1 MQHVAQP
8 DGTPAAL
15 ALLNRGADPWLIA
28 SSTYASIL
36 ACKDMLHPTTV
47 AGNHL
52 SVQQSSVV
60 GLVGQYFI
68 VTDPA
73 VLRAMEGGAYLDAAA
88 LSSLVAFLESLG
100 IDFVGQDYTCPQD
113 LWAAVQAGGYDEY
126 LSTLRS
132 SAPHISVHPDALLT
146 LAKLHATEPAYGPAA
161 SRRLSEP
168 ARQVSYAMLAQPI
181 GGPNNAYRLTHLSA
195 YSYYSGPK
203 CLSQARDSPSGVA
216 VRLMQICL
224 ARGQALDVS
233 VSSYDISLPGLT
245 ARKAAEI
252 FRRATDDQGW
262 LIITYGTFE
271 DTPDRGQ
278 ADYEQRLSEF
288 TATMMLNLPSS
299 PECFRYALG
308 KYYFRLAGPLQALHE
323 LLQPAPRNGTEA
335 LTLIDQLHSA
345 CHGATVGGTASTA
358 PSPPGSKLALSR
370 LCNLIRPHL
379 GAADADQELVTSSLP
394 RTACGSS
401 GPGCARTPAGLAL
414 AFSTGPRRASRLLP
428 SPLLTFSPSA

>member
-15 ALLNRGADPWLIA
+15 AMLNRGADPWLIA
-28 SSTYASIL
+28 SSTYAFIL

-60 GLVGQYFI
+60 GLIGQYFI

-100 IDFVGQDYTCPQD
+100 IDFVGQDYTCSQD

-132 SAPHISVHPDALLT
+132 SAPHSGVHPGALLT

-168 ARQVSYAMLAQPI
+168 ARHVSYAMLAQPI
-181 GGPNNAYRLTHLSA
+181 GGPNNAYRLTHLGA

-216 VRLMQICL
+216 VRLLQICL
-224 ARGQALDVS
+224 RYHGAR
-233 VSSYDISLPGLT
+233 
-245 ARKAAEI
+245 
-252 FRRATDDQGW
+252 
-262 LIITYGTFE
+262 
-271 DTPDRGQ
+271 
-278 ADYEQRLSEF
+278 
-288 TATMMLNLPSS
+288 
-299 PECFRYALG
+299 
-308 KYYFRLAGPLQALHE
+308 
-323 LLQPAPRNGTEA
+323 
-335 LTLIDQLHSA
+335 HSA
-345 CHGATVGGTASTA
+345 CRARPTT
-358 PSPPGSKLALSR
+358 PPF
-370 LCNLIRPHL
+370 
-379 GAADADQELVTSSLP
+379 
-394 RTACGSS
+394 
-401 GPGCARTPAGLAL
+401 PG
-414 AFSTGPRRASRLLP
+414 
-428 SPLLTFSPSA
+428 